1 MVKCEI
7 VNTRE
12 KLNNLIKKLAKQRAF
27 VFNIETSAP
36 DQFSVKLSGISFC
49 FGEGEVYYINFK
61 SLSVSPFG
69 KGGLRG
75 IFEDPKIKKY
85 GHDLKDAFRILR
97 EQDILFC
104 GVAFDTMIAAYLL
117 NPGART
123 YDLDKIVQAKMGEKI
138 AAPESLLG
146 EGRKKISLEAVPL
159 EARAAYFGERAE
171 ATWRLVEVLDS
182 ELEENSLKK
191 LFLEIEMPLLPV
203 LAKMEMDGV
212 KIDANLLEKYSDKA
226 ERDLA
231 KLSDKIFK
239 AAKIKFN
246 IDSPTQLREV
256 LFNKLKISTAGI
268 GRGKTGLSTAAG
280 ELQKMKGA
288 HPIIEMLME
297 YRELSK
303 LRSTYFEAL
312 PKLVSPG
319 TGRIHTSFNQAITAT
334 GRLSSSNPN
343 LQNIPTRSEAGQ
355 VIREAFIASPGFKIL
370 AADYAHIELR
380 IIASMADDA
389 EMIKAF
395 RAGADIHRQ
404 TASQIWGI
412 PSEKV
417 TPEIRQ
423 AAKTINFGVTYGMG
437 AKGLAEGA
445 GITFEEAKKFI
456 VKYFTVYEGV
466 RNFLEETRQKA
477 RDQGYVETLFGRRRY
492 LPEIYSPIPMI
503 RAEAERMAINMPV
516 QGTAAD
522 ILKLA
527 MIKINDELPKVSPAA
542 KMILQVHDELVFE
555 VPGKEIKKVAGFV
568 KEAMEKVV
576 KLKVPVVAE
585 VEAGDNWGKM
595 EKLVV

>member
-212 KIDANLLEKYSDKA
+212 KIDADLLEKYSDKA